1 MDAQTLMVVFG
12 FIWGTWII
20 YRIHKRRSNQA
31 EPTAPL
37 VNKPKAQDAAMP
49 RIGKPGTMTLDQRK
63 ELSANS
69 FTPDN
74 NWSQEEAALI
84 LDGVTY
90 LRLVC
95 AEISSQKEGDPP
107 LEVQNALLKFIL
119 TQQDIRDHITKW
131 GNDNRNQG
139 LRNSSGRQIELTQ
152 NQQYDRVKTEAQK
165 YFTEQSDT

>member
-12 FIWGTWII
+12 FIWGAWII
-20 YRIHKRRSNQA
+20 YRIHKRRSNRA

-37 VNKPKAQDAAMP
+37 VKKPKDQEAAMP
-49 RIGKPGTMTLDQRK
+49 RIGQPATMTSDQKK
-63 ELSANS
+63 ELLGNN

-95 AEISSQKEGDPP
+95 AEISSQKDGDPP

-119 TQQDIRDHITKW
+119 TEQDIRDHITKW
-131 GNDNRNQG
+131 GNDNRDQ
-139 LRNSSGRQIELTQ
+139 RVKSSSKIQIKLIH

>member
-12 FIWGTWII
+12 FAWGAWII
-20 YRIHKRRSNQA
+20 FRIHSRRSNRT

-37 VNKPKAQDAAMP
+37 IKKSKAEQAAMP
-49 RIGKPGTMTLDQRK
+49 RIGQPATMTSDQKK
-63 ELSANS
+63 ELLENS

-84 LDGVTY
+84 LDGVKY

-95 AEISSQKEGDPP
+95 SEISSQKDGDPP

-119 TQQDIRDHITKW
+119 I
-131 GNDNRNQG
+131 G
-139 LRNSSGRQIELTQ
+139 LSVINKRIYLN
-152 NQQYDRVKTEAQK
+152 
-165 YFTEQSDT
+165 F